1 MGRESQMRQGCQT
14 IAGALSSLAVLGFA
28 SAAAAQGV
36 DPAGSGPIIGA
47 LNWLQGTLLGTVA
60 TTAAVI
66 AVAAVGF
73 MTLTGRM
80 NWRHAAT
87 VILGVFILFGATA
100 IVAGIRQAAGGV

>member
-1 MGRESQMRQGCQT
+1 MRQGHH
-14 IAGALSSLAVLGFA
+14 INVALLTGFAVLAFA
-28 SAAAAQGV
+28 GTAFAQGG

-47 LNWLQGTLLGTVA
+47 LSWLQGTLLGTVA

-100 IVAGIRQAAGGV
+100 IVAGIRQTAGGI